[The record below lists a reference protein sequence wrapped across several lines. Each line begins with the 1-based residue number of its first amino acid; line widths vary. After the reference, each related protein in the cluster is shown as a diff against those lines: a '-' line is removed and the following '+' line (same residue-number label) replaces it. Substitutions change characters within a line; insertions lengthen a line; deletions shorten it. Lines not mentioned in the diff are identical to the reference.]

1 MKAFLLSVVVLL
13 VVVAGAR
20 FGLKPLWE
28 TPSAVAYS
36 TDNVRLH

>member
-13 VVVAGAR
+13 LVVAGAR

-28 TPSAVAYS
+28 TPSDAVYS
-36 TDNVRLH
+36 TGNVRLN